1 MGVGESFKVVAQPNS
16 GGYGEFQAIDMSDG
30 DQAWSYKT
38 QLPWNGPALATAGG
52 GVFSGAIDQRFMA
65 FDQKTGKVLWSFK
78 TNSGVVG
85 VPTTYKVD
93 GKQYVAVFAGYGGA
107 TPLWA
112 PGTKTGNIPTGGRL
126 YVFALPGNG

>member
-1 MGVGESFKVVAQPNS
+1 
-16 GGYGEFQAIDMSDG
+16 
-30 DQAWSYKT
+30 
-38 QLPWNGPALATAGG
+38 
-52 GVFSGAIDQRFMA
+52 MA

-78 TNSGVVG
+78 TSSGVVG

-112 PGTKTGNIPTGGRL
+112 PGTKTGGIPTGGRL